1 MALDFSKFTREAV
14 NVALDHAVEKRGED
28 FVYDTDELF
37 PDEGDY
43 RSCRYADDDGNPSCI
58 VGEVIYEIDPELF
71 KEIAEDFNTDRFRVI
86 VATSQRIN
94 LLGSAARLTSLFH
107 ELDEAQRKQDTGVA
121 WGQVREEVKR

>member
-28 FVYDTDELF
+28 FVYDAKGLF
-37 PDEGDY
+37 PEDGNY
-43 RSCRYADDDGNPSCI
+43 VACRYADGDGNPSCI
-58 VGEVIYEIDPELF
+58 VGEVIYEIDPGLF
-71 KEIAEDFNTDRFRVI
+71 KEVAEKWNSAAFRVI
-86 VATSQRIN
+86 VSTS
-94 LLGSAARLTSLFH
+94 LPGSAARLTSLFH

>member
-28 FVYDTDELF
+28 FVYDAKGLF
-37 PDEGDY
+37 PEDGDY
-43 RSCRYADDDGNPSCI
+43 VACRYADGDGNPSCI

-71 KEIAEDFNTDRFRVI
+71 KEIAEDFNFEGFRVI

-94 LLGSAARLTSLFH
+94 LLGSAAQLPSLFH
-107 ELDEAQRKQDTGVA
+107 ELDDAQRKQDSGAT
-121 WGQVREEVKR
+121 WGQVREEVGR